1 MEYFSNILKEFNS
14 RQKILVLV
22 LLLLFTSVT
31 AIITTYYTSG
41 YNSCNDI
48 VKENRELLEDYII
61 ISKLIREKQ
70 KPNYPIMDSLGITT
84 PKDDKDLPRSS
95 SPQYQEIDVMDSI
108 LHISDRHIK

>member
-1 MEYFSNILKEFNS
+1 
-14 RQKILVLV
+14 VLV

-48 VKENRELLEDYII
+48 VKENRELLEDYIV

-70 KPNYPIMDSLGITT
+70 KPNYPMVDSACVR
-84 PKDDKDLPRSS
+84 PSNDNDLPKSS
-95 SPQYQEIDVMDSI
+95 SPSYQETDMMDSI
-108 LHISDRHIK
+108 LHITDRHIK